1 MKKRIVHI
9 IHNLEI
15 GGVETAILSSL
26 DELNQSF
33 DFTLVCIGSVN
44 KEILEKLS
52 PNIVANTKQVNN
64 LKRLNEIIRF
74 FRSYPNEIVISSL
87 WKSHI
92 FHFLIKHICRI
103 NTSVIFLHSTRFAHF
118 IDKCGILLGLRV
130 ADEVWADSQSAIDF
144 IAPYHKTG
152 LPAHKISF
160 ILQHFTPKLSKPSSK
175 THYKFVFLG
184 RLSSVKRLDLV
195 VQFIY
200 ELRQYNI
207 NATLGIYGP
216 DDSTLKHIEANA
228 ARLGIADVVTYKG
241 ICNIEQVEAVLHQYD
256 CFVMM
261 SDYEGMSISTVQAM
275 ESGLLCFLRNVG
287 EIANYGED
295 MINAV
300 ILKSS
305 KIEDWN
311 AFIQNS
317 VQVLTNEA
325 LQYKLLSNS
334 TTKFANQLTYT
345 QDIRQNLHRLLNSG
359 IQNDD

>member
-26 DELNQSF
+26 DELDQSF
-33 DFTLVCIGSVN
+33 DFTLVCIGSIN

-52 PNIVANTKQVNN
+52 PSIVTNIKQVNN
-64 LKRLNEIIRF
+64 LKSLNDIIVF
-74 FRSYPNEIVISSL
+74 FRSSSNEIVISSL
-87 WKSHI
+87 WKSHV
-92 FHFLIKHICRI
+92 FHFLIKLICQI
-103 NTSVIFLHSTRFAHF
+103 NTSIIFLHSTRFAHF
-118 IDKCGILLGLRV
+118 VDKCGILLGLRI

-144 IAPYHKTG
+144 IEPYHKMG
-152 LPAHKISF
+152 LPSYKISF
-160 ILQHFTPKLSKPSSK
+160 ILQHFTPKLPKPFSK
-175 THYKFVFLG
+175 THYKFIFLG

-195 VQFIY
+195 VQFIH
-200 ELRQYNI
+200 ELRQYSI
-207 NATLGIYGP
+207 NATLDIYGP
-216 DDSTLKHIEANA
+216 DDSTLKSLEAHA
-228 ARLGIADVVTYKG
+228 IRLGITDVVTYKG

-287 EIANYGED
+287 EIANYGEN
-295 MINAV
+295 MVNSV

-305 KIEDWN
+305 KKEDWDE
-311 AFIQNS
+311 FIQNS

-325 LQYKLLSNS
+325 LQDKLLSNS

-345 QDIRQNLHRLLNSG
+345 QDIRQNLRRLLNSG